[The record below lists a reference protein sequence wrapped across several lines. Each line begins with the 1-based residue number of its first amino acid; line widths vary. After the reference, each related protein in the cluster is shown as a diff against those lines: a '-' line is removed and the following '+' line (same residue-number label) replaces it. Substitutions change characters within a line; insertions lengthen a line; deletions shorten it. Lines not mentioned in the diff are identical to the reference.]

1 MQFEVKTNGTRFCR
15 YAAPRNRLFF
25 SDCVPFLK
33 DMLPFSTL
41 MRAKKYSCDMI
52 QSPIEYIPSKMRFSS
67 ALALLAISALVTE
80 VSAFQSPSLASQ
92 LGVNSFSS
100 SVGVR
105 TISPLM
111 AATMDDTGIE
121 MGNGVGRRK
130 KSKKERLEL
139 ASKGLQVHVIGL
151 SIHHAQV
158 DVREKLAIPEAEWN
172 NQSNIICSTGQVEEA
187 AILSTC
193 NRFEIYFAASDA
205 HEANARVMEYLQE
218 RSGLSMSVLRRNI
231 FMLQGDDAVW
241 HLMRVAGG
249 LDSLVVGEGQIL
261 SQVRQCH
268 LHSIEEDGCGGKVLS
283 RLLNNAV
290 AAGKRVRS
298 ETNISK
304 GSVSISSA
312 AVELSEAMSMKDL
325 NLPFSEAR
333 LAVIGAGTMTRL
345 LVTHLAS
352 RGLERIAIVN
362 RSMARPKE
370 LQEQFPDVDIEIA
383 LVDDLWDVVGRSD
396 IVYTATSSTDYV
408 IDDVLLKQNGLDSGR
423 PLMLVDI
430 AVPRNVGPDSGK
442 IAGVTAYNVDDLK
455 AVVAKNTAMRQ
466 REMIEAEN
474 LLREEADSFIG
485 WRESLSA
492 IPTINQLQERANM
505 FRQEE
510 LKKCTRKLSQNDNF
524 TEKEL
529 EAVERLSRGI
539 VNKMLHGPMAHLRR
553 AESVEG
559 KQAALKELSS
569 MFRLEDGETAG
580 RGRGG
585 ARGRGGRRRR

>member
-1 MQFEVKTNGTRFCR
+1 MKLSAAILALVVYAGGSTTAIQTPAFAAGRTTTLNKINRVVGGINGALMAVTMDGAVMTDLLTNG
-15 YAAPRNRLFF
+15 
-25 SDCVPFLK
+25 S
-33 DMLPFSTL
+33 
-41 MRAKKYSCDMI
+41 
-52 QSPIEYIPSKMRFSS
+52 
-67 ALALLAISALVTE
+67 
-80 VSAFQSPSLASQ
+80 
-92 LGVNSFSS
+92 
-100 SVGVR
+100 
-105 TISPLM
+105 
-111 AATMDDTGIE
+111 
-121 MGNGVGRRK
+121 RRK
-130 KSKKERLEL
+130 KTKEERLEL
-139 ASKGLQVHVIGL
+139 ATKGLQVHVIGL

-158 DVREKLAIPEAEWN
+158 EVREKLAIPEVEWN
-172 NQSNIICSTGQVEEA
+172 AQSNLICSTGQVEEA

-205 HEANARVMEYLQE
+205 HEANARVMEYLAE
-218 RSGLSMSVLRRNI
+218 RSGLPVSVLRRNI
-231 FMLQGDDAVW
+231 FMLEGEDAVW

-312 AVELSEAMSMKDL
+312 AVELSETMCMKDL

-333 LAVIGAGTMTRL
+333 LAVVGAGTMTRL
-345 LVTHLAS
+345 LITHLAS

-362 RSMARPKE
+362 RSMARP
-370 LQEQFPDVDIEIA
+370 LALREQFPDVDIEIV
-383 LVDDLWDVVGRSD
+383 LEERLWDVLGRSD
-396 IVYTATSSTDYV
+396 IVFTATSSTEYV
-408 IDDVLLKQNGLDSGR
+408 IDKSLLKNNGLDGGR

-430 AVPRNVGPDSGK
+430 AVPRNIGPDSADVPAVK
-442 IAGVTAYNVDDLK
+442 SYNVDDLK

-466 REMIEAEN
+466 REMIEAEI
-474 LLREEADSFIG
+474 LLRDESSSFIG

-510 LKKCTRKLSQNDNF
+510 LKKCTRKLSQNNNF
-524 TEKEL
+524 SDREL

-539 VNKMLHGPMAHLRR
+539 VNKMLHGPMSHLRR
-553 AESVEG
+553 AESVEK
-559 KQAALKELSS
+559 KQAALSELSS
-569 MFRLEDGETAG
+569 MFRLDDEEETP
-580 RGRGG
+580 RGK
-585 ARGRGGRRRR
+585 GRRRK

>member
-1 MQFEVKTNGTRFCR
+1 
-15 YAAPRNRLFF
+15 
-25 SDCVPFLK
+25 
-33 DMLPFSTL
+33 ML
-41 MRAKKYSCDMI
+41 
-52 QSPIEYIPSKMRFSS
+52 E
-67 ALALLAISALVTE
+67 
-80 VSAFQSPSLASQ
+80 
-92 LGVNSFSS
+92 
-100 SVGVR
+100 
-105 TISPLM
+105 
-111 AATMDDTGIE
+111 
-121 MGNGVGRRK
+121 
-130 KSKKERLEL
+130 
-139 ASKGLQVHVIGL
+139 
-151 SIHHAQV
+151 
-158 DVREKLAIPEAEWN
+158 
-172 NQSNIICSTGQVEEA
+172 
-187 AILSTC
+187 
-193 NRFEIYFAASDA
+193 
-205 HEANARVMEYLQE
+205 
-218 RSGLSMSVLRRNI
+218 
-231 FMLQGDDAVW
+231 GDDAVW

-312 AVELSEAMSMKDL
+312 AVELSEHMCMQDL

-333 LAVIGAGTMTRL
+333 LAVVGAGTMTRL

-362 RSMARPKE
+362 RSMQRPQE

-383 LVDDLWDVVGRSD
+383 LVDQLWDVVGRSD

-408 IDDVLLKQNGLDSGR
+408 IDENLLEQNGQTGGR

-430 AVPRNVGPDSGK
+430 AVPRNVGPGSGK
-442 IAGVTAYNVDDLK
+442 VREYLGVLVCIFTQMSILTLPLLFLSSLQIDGVVPYNVDDLK

-474 LLREEADSFIG
+474 LLREESDSFIG

-524 TEKEL
+524 TDREL

-569 MFRLEDGETAG
+569 MFRLEDDES
-580 RGRGG
+580 
-585 ARGRGGRRRR
+585 GRGGRRRRR